1 MKYKNMVI
9 CDLRHLN
16 NAEVIREIEEIENIV
31 LLILPDDADDAVKNA
46 FGKVK
51 QKRIVSTVYLSKD
64 AEVGTISGSA
74 IINPPSREKIY
85 IINGK
90 AYVAPL
96 NGKKIRVIVNG
107 EMIASEQDLKEGNI
121 ETVSVNGKVRYDD
134 YDRIIDI
141 GDNTSVDPSVFS
153 EGKPLVLTNDLIF
166 VPTLPENANGI
177 IDGSCVAHKNVKKSN
192 VRTTGG
198 VIYTDCE
205 DVMVRDFGEK
215 IKIDKDMLALIEDKV
230 AVKACKVEIAR
241 SVTGEELLNKVAA
254 IKCSELKAHSKNKA
268 AAALIRL

>member
-1 MKYKNMVI
+1 MKYKHMVI

-16 NAEVIREIEEIENIV
+16 NAEVIREIEEIKDIV
-31 LLILPDDADDAVKNA
+31 LLILPKDADDSVKNA

-51 QKRIVSTVYLSKD
+51 QKRIVSTVYVSKD
-64 AEVGTISGSA
+64 ADVGTVNGTA
-74 IINPPSREKIY
+74 IINPPSQEKIY

-96 NGKKIRVIVNG
+96 NGKKIKVVVNG

-121 ETVSVNGKVRYDD
+121 ETISVNGKIRYDD

-141 GDNTSVDPSVFS
+141 GDNTSVDSAVFS
-153 EGKPLVLTNDLIF
+153 EGKPLVITSGLIF
-166 VPTLPENANGI
+166 VPELPENANGI
-177 IDGSCVAHKNVKKSN
+177 IAGSCVAHNDVKKSN

-215 IKIDKDMLALIEDKV
+215 IKIDKEMLALIDGKM
-230 AVKACKVEIAR
+230 AVKAVKVEISH
-241 SVTGEELLNKVAA
+241 SVTGEELLNKIAA
-254 IKCSELKAHSKNKA
+254 IKCVELKAHSKNEA